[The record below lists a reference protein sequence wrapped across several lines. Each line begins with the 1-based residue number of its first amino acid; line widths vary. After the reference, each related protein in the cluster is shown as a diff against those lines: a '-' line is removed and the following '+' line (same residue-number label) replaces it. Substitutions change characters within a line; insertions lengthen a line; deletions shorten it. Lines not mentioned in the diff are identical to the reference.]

1 MYGIDIFDSIKLEL
15 DWYIIYYGIKHNLL
29 GIESAREYVFKKLK
43 ENETL
48 SEEEFELSWKIKDLL
63 EVLETIE
70 KIPNIQLNSK
80 KQMATAK
87 NKIRI
92 AIIANLRE
100 SEKNISKLFE
110 KINLIYEVFDYPF
123 DMESFISYMPTDDD
137 YIPKEHTQEENKK
150 RLLSRLDSFIHEQI
164 RLYII

>member
-1 MYGIDIFDSIKLEL
+1 
-15 DWYIIYYGIKHNLL
+15 
-29 GIESAREYVFKKLK
+29 
-43 ENETL
+43 
-48 SEEEFELSWKIKDLL
+48 
-63 EVLETIE
+63 
-70 KIPNIQLNSK
+70 
-80 KQMATAK
+80 MATAK

-137 YIPKEHTQEENKK
+137 YIPKEHTQEENEK

>member
-48 SEEEFELSWKIKDLL
+48 SEEEF
-63 EVLETIE
+63 
-70 KIPNIQLNSK
+70 
-80 KQMATAK
+80 
-87 NKIRI
+87 
-92 AIIANLRE
+92 ANLRE

-137 YIPKEHTQEENKK
+137 YIPKEHTQEENEK

>member
-1 MYGIDIFDSIKLEL
+1 MILYKEIYYMYGIDIFDSIKLEL

-80 KQMATAK
+80 KQMEIGRASC
-87 NKIRI
+87 
-92 AIIANLRE
+92 RE
-100 SEKNISKLFE
+100 RV
-110 KINLIYEVFDYPF
+110 LI
-123 DMESFISYMPTDDD
+123 
-137 YIPKEHTQEENKK
+137 
-150 RLLSRLDSFIHEQI
+150 
-164 RLYII
+164 